1 MNRSA
6 VAIYRETAG
15 FGPRIRLGLLSFLT
29 VIALLVSLAAHAGSP
44 NEDVATS
51 SGLPENLTKMGWSLL
66 EVPGK
71 QTAQFSYAGSGTIDI
86 RADNAV
92 AFLYRPVDEN
102 TADMG
107 RLGWTWRVDQAVPAT
122 DLSRDSGDDRSLAVH
137 IVFPADH
144 DSLSFWESIENTMTE
159 LVAPPLAGKVLTYV
173 WGGSHPEG
181 AVMENPHF
189 GDQGTMIVLRSSQE
203 PTGRWIMEEIDF
215 EADFQAAFGYAAP
228 APVFVA
234 ISADSDDTGSQ
245 MAGAV
250 ADLTFM
256 E

>member
-1 MNRSA
+1 MTRSA

-29 VIALLVSLAAHAGSP
+29 VIAVLVSLAAQAGSP
-44 NEDVATS
+44 TGDAAS
-51 SGLPENLTKMGWSLL
+51 ASDLPDNLSKMGWSLL

-71 QTAQFSYAGSGTIDI
+71 QTAEFTYAGSGTIDI

-92 AFLYRPVDEN
+92 AFLYRPVDD
-102 TADMG
+102 AASDMG
-107 RLGWTWRVDQAVPAT
+107 RLGWTWRVDQAVPPT

-144 DSLSFWESIENTMTE
+144 DSLSFWESIESAMTE
-159 LVAPPLAGKVLTYV
+159 LVAPPLAGRVLTYV

-189 GDQGTMIVLRSSQE
+189 GEQGTMIVLRDSQE
-203 PTGRWIMEEIDF
+203 PTGTWFMEEIDF
-215 EADFQAAFGYAAP
+215 EADFQAAFGYAPP

-234 ISADSDDTGSQ
+234 ISADSDDTGSR